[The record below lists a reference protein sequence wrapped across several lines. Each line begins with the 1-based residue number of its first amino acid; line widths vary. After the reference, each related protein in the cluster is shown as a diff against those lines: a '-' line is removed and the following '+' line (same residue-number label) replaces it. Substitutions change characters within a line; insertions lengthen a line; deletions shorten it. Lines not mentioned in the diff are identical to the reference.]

1 MRILLIEDD
10 RSIAPCIELMLN
22 SESFDVCITE
32 LGEEGVGLGK
42 LSDHDIILLDLN
54 LPDISGFQ
62 VLRTLRN
69 CNVTT
74 PVLILSALASVE
86 NKVAALGFGADDFL
100 PKPFH
105 KDELV
110 ARIRAIVRRSQGH
123 AQSLVKIG
131 DLYIDLDNKTITIDG
146 IPVHLT
152 VKEYQMVELMSLRRG
167 STVTK
172 AMFLNNLYGGID
184 EPGTKIID
192 VFICKLRK
200 KLLKASTGK
209 DYIET
214 VWGRGWMLHEPSEGS
229 SFEMVVQQAFES
241 PSMLNCVG

>member
-1 MRILLIEDD
+1 
-10 RSIAPCIELMLN
+10 
-22 SESFDVCITE
+22 
-32 LGEEGVGLGK
+32 
-42 LSDHDIILLDLN
+42 
-54 LPDISGFQ
+54 
-62 VLRTLRN
+62 
-69 CNVTT
+69 
-74 PVLILSALASVE
+74 
-86 NKVAALGFGADDFL
+86 L

-110 ARIRAIVRRSQGH
+110 ARIRAIVRRSQGR

-152 VKEYQMVELMSLRRG
+152 VKEYQMLELMSVRRG
-167 STVTK
+167 SAVTK

-200 KLLKASTGK
+200 KLLKASNGK